1 MPKHDPDPQFANAFE
16 RLRLAAR
23 DLPQIEEASSYG
35 SPALKVRGKF
45 LCRVKDSDT
54 LVLMCPLEEKQ
65 VLMEAAPDIYF
76 ETAHYRDWPAILARV
91 SVIGD
96 AELAHRLRRAF
107 TVQGGTELRVELVV
121 EPGLRRVVRAELPA
135 GTPTPRW
142 IWYSLFQGRELL
154 GSGNLARGPDGIWSA
169 EVWLGAQDC
178 ELMVGADN
186 RALRGQAALSAGL
199 PDGAVVSVALAPK

>member
-1 MPKHDPDPQFANAFE
+1 VSGAKI
-16 RLRLAAR
+16 AR
-23 DLPQIEEASSYG
+23 A
-35 SPALKVRGKF
+35 
-45 LCRVKDSDT
+45 
-54 LVLMCPLEEKQ
+54 
-65 VLMEAAPDIYF
+65 
-76 ETAHYRDWPAILARV
+76 
-91 SVIGD
+91 
-96 AELAHRLRRAF
+96 RRAF